1 MSEESLVSVPTT
13 CMSPMSGTF
22 LYDLP
27 GPGSGGQGVY
37 ADPCLTD
44 EGTLVRGTKDLATGM
59 QHVLAGTG
67 VGFWVPDFQRGHWLF
82 LFLQP

>member
-1 MSEESLVSVPTT
+1 M
-13 CMSPMSGTF
+13 
-22 LYDLP
+22 
-27 GPGSGGQGVY
+27 Y

-59 QHVLAGTG
+59 QHILAGTG

-82 LFLQP
+82 SFLQP